1 MVAQPAEKN
10 QRQAMLLGALAVLC
24 WSTVATAFKLSLQ
37 YLTPF
42 QLLAGATFFSVL
54 VLSAAVTVQHQWRL
68 LLPCFCR
75 TPGLFLAL
83 GVINPCLYYAVLF
96 QAYDLLPA
104 QQAQPLNYTWGLMLS
119 VLAVPLLKQPLQ
131 RSDTV
136 ALMLGYLG
144 VVVIS
149 TKGDLLAL
157 EFDSPLGVV
166 LALFSTLLWALYW
179 IFNTRCDAPPTLGLL
194 ISFLISLPLVLVL
207 VAATDGFEATWQ
219 GWAGAAYVG
228 IFEMG
233 VAFILWL
240 GAMKKATHASRVSNL
255 IFLSPFLSLVF
266 ISQVLGEQIHLATY
280 AGLLLIIIAVGYQQ
294 WAARQHN

>member
-1 MVAQPAEKN
+1 VPEVIVEKN

-42 QLLAGATFFSVL
+42 QLLTAATITSIA
-54 VLSAAVTVQHQWRL
+54 VLSIAVTVERQWGALVGSFRKSPALFL
-68 LLPCFCR
+68 LLG
-75 TPGLFLAL
+75 T
-83 GVINPCLYYAVLF
+83 INPCVYYAVLF

-119 VLAVPLLKQPLQ
+119 LLAVPFLNQKLQ
-131 RSDTV
+131 RADLI
-136 ALMLGYLG
+136 ALLLGYIG

-149 TKGDLLAL
+149 TRGDVLAL
-157 EFDSPLGVV
+157 DFESPLGVA

-179 IFNTRCDAPPTLGLL
+179 IFNTRSTAPPTVGLL
-194 ISFLISLPLVLVL
+194 INFLVSLPLVVL
-207 VAATDGFEATWQ
+207 LTALTDGFDMPWQ
-219 GWAGAAYVG
+219 GVLGAVYVG

-233 VAFILWL
+233 IAFMLWL
-240 GAMKKATHASRVSNL
+240 GAMKKATHTSRVSNL

-266 ISQVLGEQIHLATY
+266 ISQILGEEIHPSTFV
-280 AGLLLIIIAVGYQQ
+280 GLVLIVAAVGYQQ
-294 WAARQHN
+294 WAAQRS

>member
-1 MVAQPAEKN
+1 MPEVIMEKN

-42 QLLAGATFFSVL
+42 QLLTAATITSIA
-54 VLSAAVTVQHQWRL
+54 VLSIAVTVERQWGALVGSFRKSPALFL
-68 LLPCFCR
+68 LLG
-75 TPGLFLAL
+75 T
-83 GVINPCLYYAVLF
+83 INPCVYYAVLF

-119 VLAVPLLKQPLQ
+119 LLAVPFLNQKLQ
-131 RSDTV
+131 RADLI
-136 ALMLGYLG
+136 ALLLGYIG

-149 TKGDLLAL
+149 TRGDVLAL
-157 EFDSPLGVV
+157 DFESPLGVA

-179 IFNTRCDAPPTLGLL
+179 IFNTRSTAPPTVGLL
-194 ISFLISLPLVLVL
+194 INFLVSLPLVVL
-207 VAATDGFEATWQ
+207 LTALTDGFDMPWQ
-219 GWAGAAYVG
+219 GVLGAVYVG

-233 VAFILWL
+233 IAFMLWL
-240 GAMKKATHASRVSNL
+240 GAMKKATHTSRVSNL

-266 ISQVLGEQIHLATY
+266 ISQILGEEIHPSTFV
-280 AGLLLIIIAVGYQQ
+280 GLVLIVAAVGYQQ
-294 WAARQHN
+294 WAAQRS